1 MCDPMSAIALIGSVA
16 SAAIS
21 SSQQSS
27 LINQQ
32 NQANNQWVAYQRQ
45 QAQEQNARDEINRQ
59 KADAARLNA
68 TSQLTADQQKTAQQS
83 EQDRLTKDITPTSI
97 QQPQPGDP
105 ELVGDKLLSGQ
116 KGAAPQVV
124 QGISDQITQASRD
137 ARARIAALSTI
148 QSYGGSQFGLQ
159 NRAQDIF
166 NTSGQDIREYGDFRQ
181 GDLSAYSAAKAVPVR
196 QFSSVGSPFG
206 GIASGLASIAG
217 KGMTG

>member
-16 SAAIS
+16 SAGMS
-21 SSQQSS
+21 YMQQTS
-27 LINQQ
+27 LMNQQ
-32 NQANNQWVAYQRQ
+32 NDANNQWVAYQRQ

-68 TSQLTADQQKTAQQS
+68 TSQVDATSQKKAQQT
-83 EQDRLTKDITPTSI
+83 EQDRLTQDITPTDI
-97 QQPQPGDP
+97 QQPQPGQP

-137 ARARIAALSTI
+137 ARSRIAALATI

-166 NTSGQDIREYGDFRQ
+166 NTAGQGIREYGDFRQ
-181 GDLSAYSAAKAVPVR
+181 GDLAAYGAAKAVPVR
-196 QFSSVGSPFG
+196 QFAATPSPFG